1 MKPQF
6 TSEQKEK
13 ERAARRK
20 LFHTSFII
28 VTLLICALLI
38 WKLKALLLPIVVGAL
53 LAYLFRP
60 IKDRFRVSWL
70 PHELRV
76 LTLFACVG
84 LCVFLAINKARKMVP
99 DERQKLELKVR
110 LKFKVNEKY
119 QEVVGTSAAEKR
131 SNPVAQLLSKEIG
144 PAMDQLNKLLDL
156 DPDEVELFQKYRA
169 GFKGQAPIEDKFYDY
184 FQANQTTS
192 IYTAAPRELA
202 SSSKTMDHG
211 EVGGQQAELKNS
223 LMEELSIWIL
233 APLIF
238 IFLGFDNGQMRHYFI
253 GLVPNRYFE
262 LSLTVLD
269 MLDDAIG
276 KYLRGTLL
284 ECSLVGMTLAAGLF
298 LLGIP
303 FPIALAIGFVSG
315 LANAIPFLG
324 PAIGLVIALSY
335 SLIAE
340 SITPLLP
347 GLNSQDL
354 AMYVVVLIAIAHVLD
369 NVVYQPIVLG
379 NAVNLHPLVVIVAII
394 SGSVL
399 MGVWGML
406 LAIPTVVV
414 VKTAVE
420 TLFKELKDYRI
431 I

>member
-1 MKPQF
+1 M
-6 TSEQKEK
+6 
-13 ERAARRK
+13 
-20 LFHTSFII
+20 
-28 VTLLICALLI
+28 
-38 WKLKALLLPIVVGAL
+38 
-53 LAYLFRP
+53 
-60 IKDRFRVSWL
+60 
-70 PHELRV
+70 
-76 LTLFACVG
+76 
-84 LCVFLAINKARKMVP
+84 
-99 DERQKLELKVR
+99 
-110 LKFKVNEKY
+110 
-119 QEVVGTSAAEKR
+119 
-131 SNPVAQLLSKEIG
+131 
-144 PAMDQLNKLLDL
+144 MDQMNKILDL
-156 DPDEVELFQKYRA
+156 DPDEVELFQKYRL
-169 GFKGQAPIEDKFYDY
+169 GYKGQPPIEDRFYDY
-184 FQANQTTS
+184 FQANLTTS
-192 IYTAAPRELA
+192 VYTQIAPRDPAARNQAAATLTAPTA
-202 SSSKTMDHG
+202 SGG
-211 EVGGQQAELKNS
+211 EHESEIKNS

-238 IFLGFDNGQMRHYFI
+238 VFLGFDHGQMRRYFI

-262 LSLTVLD
+262 LSLTVMD

-284 ECSLVGMTLAAGLF
+284 ECSLVGFTLAVGLF

-303 FPIALAIGFVSG
+303 LPIALAIGFISG

-340 SITPLLP
+340 SITPLIP

-354 AMYVVVLIAIAHVLD
+354 AVYVVVLIAITHVLD
-369 NVVYQPIVLG
+369 NVVFQPIVLG

-394 SGSVL
+394 GGSVL

-414 VKTAVE
+414 LKTASE

>member
-1 MKPQF
+1 MKILGENP
-6 TSEQKEK
+6 
-13 ERAARRK
+13 ERERVARGK
-20 LFHTSFII
+20 LFRTVYLVLSVAI
-28 VTLLICALLI
+28 TALLL

-53 LAYLFRP
+53 MAYLFRP
-60 IKDRFRVSWL
+60 LKDRFQVNW
-70 PHELRV
+70 
-76 LTLFACVG
+76 LFACVG
-84 LCVFLAINKARKMVP
+84 LGIFLLAHQARKMIP

-110 LKFKVNEKY
+110 LKYKLNEKY
-119 QEVVGTSAAEKR
+119 QEIVGTHNPEKQKGT
-131 SNPVAQLLSKEIG
+131 VAQLVSREVG
-144 PAMDQLNKLLDL
+144 PMMDKFNGLLDL
-156 DPDEVELFQKYRA
+156 DPGEIETFEKYRQ
-169 GFKGQAPIEDKFYDY
+169 GYKGQPPTDSRYVEY
-184 FQANQTTS
+184 FNANQTTS
-192 IYTAAPRELA
+192 VYTSAARAQA
-202 SSSKTMDHG
+202 SLDKGSEATVG
-211 EVGGQQAELKNS
+211 EAGEQSQDG

-238 IFLGFDNGQMRHYFI
+238 VFLGFDNGQMRRYFI

-269 MLDDAIG
+269 ELDEAIG

-284 ECSLVGMTLAAGLF
+284 ECSLVGATLAIGLF

-303 FPIALAIGFVSG
+303 LSVALCIGIVSG

-324 PAIGLVIALSY
+324 PVIGLVIGLAY
-335 SLIAE
+335 SLIGE
-340 SITPLLP
+340 NIIPLIP
-347 GLNSQDL
+347 GLASQDL
-354 AMYVVVLIAIAHVLD
+354 AIYVLVLIGITHILD
-369 NVVYQPIVLG
+369 NVVFQPFVLG
-379 NAVNLHPLVVIVAII
+379 NAVNLHPLVVTVAII
-394 SGSVL
+394 SGSVM